1 MENKDSYQILDEVK
15 LTADSDAITGKM
27 IINATAGDP
36 QTNEWLYMYLWL
48 PLQEPLWW
56 LCLS

>member
-1 MENKDSYQILDEVK
+1 MAKVTYIVMKNKDSYQILDEVK

-36 QTNEWLYMYLWL
+36 QTNE
-48 PLQEPLWW
+48 
-56 LCLS
+56 